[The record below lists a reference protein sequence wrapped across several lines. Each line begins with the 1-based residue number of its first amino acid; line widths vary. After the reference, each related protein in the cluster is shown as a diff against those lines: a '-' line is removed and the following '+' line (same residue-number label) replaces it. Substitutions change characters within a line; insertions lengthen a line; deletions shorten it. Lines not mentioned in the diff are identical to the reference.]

1 MANIEVSAS
10 RVPLGVCITK
20 GNCSTNSY
28 HIINRRYDPDIIVP
42 YTVSPSDI
50 ASCVSYNELSDK
62 LYSKYGMTSSINR
75 NGDIEF
81 R

>member
-1 MANIEVSAS
+1 MTRLEVSAS

-20 GNCSTNSY
+20 GNSSTNSY
-28 HIINRRYDPDIIVP
+28 HVINRRYDPDIIVP

-62 LYSKYGMTSSINR
+62 LYSKYSMKSSINH

>member
-1 MANIEVSAS
+1 MTKSEVSSS
-10 RVPLGVCITK
+10 RVPLGVCITG
-20 GNCSTNSY
+20 GNSSTNSY
-28 HIINRRYDPDIIVP
+28 HIINRRYDPNIIVP

-50 ASCVSYNELSDK
+50 ASCLSYNELSDK
-62 LYSKYGMTSSINR
+62 LYSKYGMKSSINR